1 MFATFT
7 VKGGNQIIVQKEA
20 IMFAH
25 ENGKYTRLELDDG
38 TPIDVLET
46 LQQVKDI
53 CQGKYE

>member
-1 MFATFT
+1 
-7 VKGGNQIIVQKEA
+7 
-20 IMFAH
+20 MFAH

-53 CQGKYE
+53 CQGKYEQKQQKLKVGQYGQ

>member
-1 MFATFT
+1 
-7 VKGGNQIIVQKEA
+7 
-20 IMFAH
+20 MFAH